1 MSLSELV
8 GSIQSRLADAVLA
21 VEERSPR
28 RTWVT
33 VRPER
38 IREVVRYLFEDAGGR
53 LATVTGVDGRDE
65 IELLYHFCF
74 DSPSGEKGVVTVRT
88 SAAKPTPEID
98 SVATL
103 VEGAN
108 WIEREIYDLLGVK
121 FRGHPDMRRLILAD
135 DWPEGFY
142 PLRRESREKLPNY
155 GRR

>member
-1 MSLSELV
+1 MSLSKLV

-53 LATVTGVDGRDE
+53 LATISGVDGRDE

-74 DSPSGEKGVVTVRT
+74 DRLGGVVTVRT

-108 WIEREIYDLLGVK
+108 WVEREIHDLLGVK

-135 DWPEGFY
+135 DWPEGLY
-142 PLRRESREKLPNY
+142 PLRRDTQEKLPNY

>member
-1 MSLSELV
+1 MSLSELT
-8 GSIQSRLADAVLA
+8 GSIRSQLTDAVLA
-21 VEERSPR
+21 IEERSPR
-28 RTWVT
+28 RTWMT

-53 LATVTGVDGRDE
+53 LATISGVDGRDE

-74 DSPSGEKGVVTVRT
+74 DQLEGVVTVRT

-142 PLRRESREKLPNY
+142 PLLRESREKLPNF
-155 GRR
+155 GRK

>member
-8 GSIQSRLADAVLA
+8 GTIRSRLADSVLA
-21 VEERSPR
+21 LEERSPR
-28 RTWVT
+28 RVWVT
-33 VRPER
+33 VRPEC
-38 IREVVRYLFEDAGGR
+38 IRETALFLFEEAGGR

-74 DSPSGEKGVVTVRT
+74 DHLEGMVTVRA

-98 SVATL
+98 SVTTI

-108 WIEREIYDLLGVK
+108 WVEREIHDLLGVT
-121 FRGHPDMRRLILAD
+121 FRGHPDMRRLLLAD

-142 PLRRESREKLPNY
+142 PLRRDSREKLPNY